1 MFTEHLFGAVKN
13 TTYDSEIMV
22 QGSVNGTLDKTI
34 QYVDA
39 NVYYPGYT
47 TGYVVMVNELSGVL
61 SNFDANVLKVNHVL
75 NLNKTNMLGRK
86 SLSFEQ
92 PLFGKNL
99 NLTSNNLDKNQLYA
113 NESWYI
119 IEYINNVLD
128 DNMTY
133 DQLKTHNIQLA
144 TPTYIKSLQSIPE
157 IENNTLETFNQSEEY
172 YVYYNDN
179 IITIS
184 SFTVATDYIPS
195 DNVLMGPI
203 FDFDLCH
210 TLISGYAEV
219 NNCKI
224 KKENDNTYS
233 ISGVYK

>member
-1 MFTEHLFGAVKN
+1 
-13 TTYDSEIMV
+13 MV
-22 QGSVNGTLDKTI
+22 QGIVNGILDKTI

-47 TGYVVMVNELSGVL
+47 AGYVVMVKELSGIL
-61 SNFDANVLKVNHVL
+61 SNFDANVLKVNHTL
-75 NLNKTNMLGRK
+75 NLNKINMLGRK
-86 SLSFEQ
+86 SLSFDN

-128 DNMTY
+128 DNMTHV
-133 DQLKTHNIQLA
+133 QSKTHNIQLA

-157 IENNTLETFNQSEEY
+157 IENNTLETFNLSSEY
-172 YVYYNDN
+172 YVYYNDKDN
-179 IITIS
+179 KITIS
-184 SFTVATDYIPS
+184 SFIVSEDYIPS
-195 DNVLMGPI
+195 ENVLMGPI
-203 FDFDLCH
+203 FDSDLCH

-219 NNCKI
+219 NNCTI
-224 KKENDNTYS
+224 KKENENTYS
-233 ISGVYK
+233 ISGIYIT

>member
-1 MFTEHLFGAVKN
+1 
-13 TTYDSEIMV
+13 MV
-22 QGSVNGTLDKTI
+22 QGIVNGTLDKTI

-47 TGYVVMVNELSGVL
+47 TGYVVMVKELSGVL

-128 DNMTY
+128 DNMTHA
-133 DQLKTHNIQLA
+133 QTKTHNIQLA

-157 IENNTLETFNQSEEY
+157 IENNTSGTFNQSEEY
-172 YVYYNDN
+172 YVYYYNDEN
-179 IITIS
+179 DENNQIITIS

-195 DNVLMGPI
+195 ENVLMGPI

-224 KKENDNTYS
+224 TKENENTYS